1 MVPGACL
8 EPLTLLSQ
16 RVPPGPNLTGCYR
29 DTEYDCDIE
38 ADQGS
43 PHGQCTMGTETDTTR
58 MFSRILFYHYRQF
71 QEAYFRI
78 KQKLTYLFHNITRLA
93 VDRVKP

>member
-1 MVPGACL
+1 MVPGAGACL
-8 EPLTLLSQ
+8 EPLTLLSH
-16 RVPPGPNLTGCYR
+16 RESPPGPHLTGCYR

-58 MFSRILFYHYRQF
+58 MFSRILFYHYR
-71 QEAYFRI
+71 
-78 KQKLTYLFHNITRLA
+78 
-93 VDRVKP
+93 